1 MDFIPILRNFQLI
14 CRTQQSSLWGR
25 QGKKL
30 HLESF
35 LQTQT
40 TSETAGKR
48 KINIYFSEFETR
60 HVEYYSNR
68 TTYNS
73 CFLLGENERR
83 NCSCCK
89 LVDERIL
96 KMSIKRLMKRDC
108 VRSFTQKY
116 NEFPITKVEIRNFD
130 WFFRLALIL
139 YLASFFLFVLQS
151 PEQRTSLYCTC
162 YLI

>member
-1 MDFIPILRNFQLI
+1 M
-14 CRTQQSSLWGR
+14 
-25 QGKKL
+25 

-73 CFLLGENERR
+73 CFLLGE
-83 NCSCCK
+83 
-89 LVDERIL
+89 
-96 KMSIKRLMKRDC
+96 KRTSK
-108 VRSFTQKY
+108 
-116 NEFPITKVEIRNFD
+116 
-130 WFFRLALIL
+130 L
-139 YLASFFLFVLQS
+139 YLLQIS
-151 PEQRTSLYCTC
+151 GRADFKNADKKAHEERLCAIFHAKIQ
-162 YLI
+162 